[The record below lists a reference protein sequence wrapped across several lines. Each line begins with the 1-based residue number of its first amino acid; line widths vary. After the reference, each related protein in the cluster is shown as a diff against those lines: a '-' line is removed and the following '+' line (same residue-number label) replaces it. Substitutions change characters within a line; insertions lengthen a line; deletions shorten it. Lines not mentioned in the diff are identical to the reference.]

1 MNRLSGSNWKV
12 KDVVVVVQL
21 VEVNLDCPVL
31 TAGDVDDPGA
41 ARGPLHEG
49 QEEPGEEEVGE
60 IVDAQLVLEA
70 VLCSPV
76 RRVADTGAVDE
87 DVHPGLRL
95 QHPGGQ
101 LPDGVEGGELALF
114 YLEFSLAI
122 FLI

>member
-1 MNRLSGSNWKV
+1 MA
-12 KDVVVVVQL
+12 
-21 VEVNLDCPVL
+21 EVDLDIPVL

-41 ARGPLHEG
+41 ARCSLHQR

-60 IVDAQLVLEA
+60 IVDPQLVLEA

-76 RRVADTGAVDE
+76 RRVADTSAVDE

-95 QHPGGQ
+95 QHPGSQ

-114 YLEFSLAI
+114 HLELPLALFQI
-122 FLI
+122 